1 MTGAHFVAAVIWVAA
16 AITSRRFGHR
26 TQITKN
32 VVAVTRDL
40 AALSWDVSALIQIKQ
55 NVNAVTRIVVALLQ
69 YVFAVPSSC
78 WPPKRR

>member
-1 MTGAHFVAAVIWVAA
+1 VVAVIWVAA

-40 AALSWDVSALIQIKQ
+40 AALSWGVSALIQIKQ
-55 NVNAVTRIVVALLQ
+55 NVNAVTRIAVSLCSMCLQ
-69 YVFAVPSSC
+69 YPHLAGRPNAD
-78 WPPKRR
+78 KTKT